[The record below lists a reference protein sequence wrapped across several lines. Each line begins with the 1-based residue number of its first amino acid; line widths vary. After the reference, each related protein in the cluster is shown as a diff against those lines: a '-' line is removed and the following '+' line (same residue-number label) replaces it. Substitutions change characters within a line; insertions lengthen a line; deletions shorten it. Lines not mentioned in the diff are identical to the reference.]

1 MDKNIDK
8 HVPPAIIHFP
18 ELDKI
23 KENLEKLRTELSMLV
38 LERDE
43 LIYVICK
50 NLEMTYMLTF
60 GGLEY
65 KIYEMECALLRLK
78 RKAELIQAKISRQ
91 EKVIETL
98 IDELLEREFAEYL
111 RKLKEQMDKMNA
123 ALERSKK
130 TFLSDEETRELKNLY
145 RRIVKVLHPDLYPN
159 LDETISRLFQNAVIA
174 YENGDLEGLRVI
186 SAMVNQSIVTEGE
199 ASGLSQM
206 NREQER
212 LTKMLQ
218 TIKEQI
224 DEVKSEF
231 PYSMKS
237 LIQDP
242 EKKRTKISEMKK
254 YTEGLGLSIETY
266 KEKIGELLR

>member
-1 MDKNIDK
+1 
-8 HVPPAIIHFP
+8 
-18 ELDKI
+18 
-23 KENLEKLRTELSMLV
+23 
-38 LERDE
+38 
-43 LIYVICK
+43 
-50 NLEMTYMLTF
+50 
-60 GGLEY
+60 
-65 KIYEMECALLRLK
+65 
-78 RKAELIQAKISRQ
+78 
-91 EKVIETL
+91 
-98 IDELLEREFAEYL
+98 
-111 RKLKEQMDKMNA
+111 
-123 ALERSKK
+123 
-130 TFLSDEETRELKNLY
+130 
-145 RRIVKVLHPDLYPN
+145 LHPDFYPN

-242 EKKRTKISEMKK
+242 EKKRAKISEMEK
-254 YTEGLGLSIETY
+254 YTEGLGLSIEAY